1 MTLVARKLI
10 AEIKERSSQSKE
22 NGANFHFNFP
32 SLNINLNKSSSS
44 ASPDQTVPQNS
55 ETQNNPQSPSLPQ
68 LDVEPSTLVD
78 WEQSVIISPFLEVT
92 SDVEGPQKSSEC
104 AIQSNPINQSE
115 SAGASS
121 ENTPNLSSII
131 AIPLKAATTNSQF
144 DVLRPLSVDPSLN
157 ISKPVLNTCIEAP
170 LSTST
175 EERNVESSTKDY
187 LVDAN
192 DTVTTR
198 EECSQPSTSL
208 KGKLIY

>member
-22 NGANFHFNFP
+22 NGANVHFNFP

-44 ASPDQTVPQNS
+44 VSPDQTVPQNS

-68 LDVEPSTLVD
+68 LDVEPTTLVD

-92 SDVEGPQKSSEC
+92 SDVEGPQKSYDC
-104 AIQSNPINQSE
+104 PIQSNPINQSE

-121 ENTPNLSSII
+121 ENTPNLSSI
-131 AIPLKAATTNSQF
+131 AIPLKTATTNSQF

-170 LSTST
+170 LGTSM
-175 EERNVESSTKDY
+175 EERNVESLTKDY